1 MRSMG
6 GLPFSVLKRRIF
18 IFMWLVT
25 FGEKHNVV
33 LEMQRGMHPWVS
45 IEGRM
50 RHLGFQPGGRKCVC
64 RFSRRRPSIGSTE
77 MQEADNKILENAV
90 STIGLDA
97 CQTLSGCPSD

>member
-6 GLPFSVLKRRIF
+6 GLPLSVLKRRIF
-18 IFMWLVT
+18 IFMRLVT
-25 FGEKHNVV
+25 FGENHK
-33 LEMQRGMHPWVS
+33 EIQRRMHPWVS

-97 CQTLSGCPSD
+97 CQTLSGCPSG